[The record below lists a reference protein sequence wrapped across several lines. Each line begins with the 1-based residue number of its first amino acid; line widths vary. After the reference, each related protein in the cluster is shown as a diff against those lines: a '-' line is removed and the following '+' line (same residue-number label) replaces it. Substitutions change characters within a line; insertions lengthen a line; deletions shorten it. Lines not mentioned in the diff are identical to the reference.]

1 MMSKKI
7 KVLLAPSDPYG
18 VGHYRSIWPGLALDK
33 YYNEDFEVEINEHV
47 NTSDINY
54 LKKFDII
61 HFHRQLGS
69 FEETHR
75 VIPILRASGVICVLD
90 IDDYWEPSTTHPLY
104 SMVKEQKLDEK
115 ILSVFPLADYITTT
129 TEIFARHLREH
140 NKNVFVM
147 PNSLDMDK
155 PMWSSDVMENPTE
168 KCRIAW
174 IGGSSHM
181 SDLKLLEPSITRL
194 YNNKELED
202 KFQFVL
208 CGFDTRGK
216 ISEQMPDGSIRQRTM
231 RPEETVWLKFEDIF
245 TNKSCEKNKEPE
257 YFQWLSKLKKEEYP
271 GQYEKNYVRRWTLPL
286 TQYGYHYNYCDVC
299 LAPLVETDVHRS
311 QKGQI
316 TTRPHLFNE
325 VKSELKIIEAG
336 MKKKVLIAQDF
347 GIYKELLE
355 HGKTALLVSDNK
367 DGWYKA
373 MRDVVNSKD
382 LREELTN
389 NLHEFVKDKYDI
401 KTVTNTRADFYKS
414 LILERDKKQIVEVQA
429 TLG

>member
-1 MMSKKI
+1 MTKKI

-33 YYNEDFEVEINEHV
+33 YYNDEFEVEINEQV
-47 NTSDINY
+47 NTNDLDY
-54 LKKFDII
+54 FKKFDIV

-75 VIPILRASGVICVLD
+75 IVPLLRESGVICVLD
-90 IDDYWEPSTTHPLY
+90 IDDYWEPATTHPLY

-115 ILSVFPLADYITTT
+115 ILSVIPLADYVTTT
-129 TEIFARHLREH
+129 TEVFARHLR
-140 NKNVFVM
+140 NVNNNVFVI
-147 PNSLDMDK
+147 PNSLDMEK
-155 PMWSSDVMENPTE
+155 PMWSSEAKENHTD

-181 SDLKLLEPSITRL
+181 SDLKLLEPSISRL
-194 YNNKELED
+194 YGNRELED
-202 KFQFVL
+202 RFQFVL

-216 ISEQMPDGSIRQRTM
+216 ITEQLPNGAVRQRAM
-231 RPEETVWLKFEDIF
+231 RPEETIWLKFEEIF
-245 TNKSCEKNKEPE
+245 TNKNCEQGKDPE
-257 YFQWLSKLKKEEYP
+257 YFKWLSKLKKEEYP
-271 GQYEKNYVRRWTLPL
+271 EQYTKNYVRRWTLPL
-286 TQYGYHYNYCDVC
+286 TQYGYHYDYCDVC
-299 LAPLVETDVHRS
+299 LAPLVETDIYQT

-316 TTRPHLFNE
+316 SIRPHLFNE

-373 MRDVVNSKD
+373 MRAVIQNPD

-389 NLHEFVKDKYDI
+389 NLHDFVKDRYDI
-401 KTVTNTRADFYKS
+401 KTVTHTRADFYKS
-414 LILERDKKQIVEVQA
+414 LIAEKEAMKNIITEV
-429 TLG
+429 TSE